1 MVEQVQDADSSIKSS
16 KGIGNW
22 QAVLLFGIIALPMIL
37 ALLIY
42 KTGIGKPGST
52 INEGVLLTPAKQVD
66 TFAHAD
72 TEGQSLLA
80 SGKKWRLLIPYG
92 ASCDEACLN
101 NLYIT
106 RQVHIRLGEKARR
119 VERVM
124 VSLDAMEA
132 DREKLLLE
140 HPRLRVMPVD
150 STVFSNWLAETSL
163 PEGSNVLQHYFL
175 VDENG
180 FAMMAYSAEH
190 DGNKL
195 LKDIKR
201 VLKFSSE
208 E

>member
-1 MVEQVQDADSSIKSS
+1 MVAQVQDADSSIKPN

-72 TEGQSLLA
+72 TQGQSLLA
-80 SGKKWRLLIPYG
+80 SGKKWRLLIPYH
-92 ASCDEACLN
+92 AACNEACLSN
-101 NLYIT
+101 FYIT

-124 VSLDAMEA
+124 VSLGAMTPALET
-132 DREKLLLE
+132 LLLE

-150 STVFSNWLAETSL
+150 SAVYSNWLAEASL
-163 PEGSNVLQHYFL
+163 PEDSNVLEHYFL

-201 VLKFSSE
+201 VLKFTSE

>member
-1 MVEQVQDADSSIKSS
+1 MVAQVQDTENSIRPN

-22 QAVLLFGIIALPMIL
+22 QAVLLFVVIALPMIL

-42 KTGIGKPGST
+42 KTGIGAPGST

-66 TFAHAD
+66 AYTRAD
-72 TEGQSLLA
+72 ADGQSLLA
-80 SGKKWRLLIPYG
+80 SGKKWRLLIPYN
-92 ASCDEACLN
+92 ATCDEACLS

-119 VERVM
+119 VERVL
-124 VSLDAMEA
+124 VSLDGMTPTL
-132 DREKLLLE
+132 EKLLLE

-150 STVFSNWLAETSL
+150 SSAYSSWLAATSL
-163 PEGSNVLQHYFL
+163 PEGSEVLQHYFL

-180 FAMMAYSAEH
+180 FAMMAYNADH

-201 VLKFSSE
+201 VLKFTNE